1 MDFVWQARALYPENM
16 IWVGMHYRSPELWV
30 AGREQRGIDYS
41 LPFPTQKVRSSR
53 WWWVRL
59 KVKEIHPGM
68 SLTKDT
74 VDAEPGQML
83 GREVHCG
90 LLRRQQQAQEIYLV
104 KNRLNIKG
112 EWHILF
118 SCHYS
123 LAICSYPVL
132 ETGWLSGWTFALNQ
146 TSHFYILK
154 CEISLQCVIFRKP
167 FVTKLHIHFLWNTIN
182 FPIISFFNAGPFN
195 LP

>member
-1 MDFVWQARALYPENM
+1 M
-16 IWVGMHYRSPELWV
+16 
-30 AGREQRGIDYS
+30 GIDYS
-41 LPFPTQKVRSSR
+41 LPFPIQKLRGSR
-53 WWWVRL
+53 WWVRL
-59 KVKEIHPGM
+59 KAKEILHPGM

-83 GREVHCG
+83 GRKVHCG
-90 LLRRQQQAQEIYLV
+90 LLNRQQQAQGIYLV
-104 KNRLNIKG
+104 KNRLVIKG
-112 EWHILF
+112 ECHIWF
-118 SCHYS
+118 SCHYY
-123 LAICSYPVL
+123 LAICSQPVL

-154 CEISLQCVIFRKP
+154 CEISLQCVILRKP

-182 FPIISFFNAGPFN
+182 FPIISFFNAGHFN